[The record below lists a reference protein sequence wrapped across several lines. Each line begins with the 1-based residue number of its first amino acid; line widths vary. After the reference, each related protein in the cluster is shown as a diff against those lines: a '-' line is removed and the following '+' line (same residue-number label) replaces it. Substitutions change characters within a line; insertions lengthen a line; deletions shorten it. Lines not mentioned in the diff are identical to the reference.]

1 MEVKLDLK
9 VRPAVFTDQRQI
21 ANLIHFEPHL
31 HRHLDWRNPLDW
43 IGTPPF
49 FVAESDGRM
58 IAALGCPP
66 DPPQVAWIRLFVC
79 ASGTPV
85 WEVWETLWA
94 TVRADLTRGGSF
106 MAAAI
111 LMHDWMK
118 ELLETS
124 GFREQQQIIMLQR
137 DSQDVPEL
145 SLPADLTIRPLMHY
159 DLPAVAEVDAAAFD
173 LLWQNSLSSLSR
185 AYPQSAWAT
194 VAESG
199 QRILGYQIS
208 TRNPLGGHLARLAV
222 RPEMQGRGLGR
233 ALVADLIRQMAGQG
247 LTHLTVN
254 TQNDN
259 MNSLSLYRKIGF
271 RETGDRYPVYVFKK
285 SEAL

>member
-1 MEVKLDLK
+1 MEVKLGLR

-21 ANLIHFEPHL
+21 ANLIHFESHL

-43 IGTPPF
+43 IGSPPF
-49 FVAESDGRM
+49 FVAESDDRM

-79 ASGTPV
+79 ASGNPV
-85 WEVWETLWA
+85 WEVWEMLWGA
-94 TVRADLTRGGSF
+94 ARADLARGGPF
-106 MAAAI
+106 QAAAI
-111 LMHDWMK
+111 LLHEWMK
-118 ELLETS
+118 DLLEAS
-124 GFREQQQIIMLQR
+124 GFETHQQIVMLQR
-137 DSQDVPEL
+137 DTPEMPEI
-145 SLPADLTIRPLMHY
+145 SLPPGLSIRPLMHY
-159 DLPAVAEVDAAAFD
+159 DLPAVAEVDAAAFN
-173 LLWQNSLSSLSR
+173 LLWQNSLPSLSR

-194 VAESG
+194 VVDSEQG
-199 QRILGYQIS
+199 LLGYQIS

-222 RPEMQGRGLGR
+222 RPEAQGRGVGY

-259 MNSLSLYRKIGF
+259 ANSLSLYRKIGF
-271 RETGDRYPVYVFKK
+271 GETGDRYPVYVFKR
-285 SEAL
+285 SETL

>member
-1 MEVKLDLK
+1 MEVKTDWK
-9 VRPAVFTDQRQI
+9 VRPAVFADQRQI

-43 IGTPPF
+43 IGSPPF
-49 FVAESDGRM
+49 FVAESDGQA

-85 WEVWETLWA
+85 QEVWEALWA
-94 TVRADLTRGGSF
+94 AARADLTRGGSF

-111 LMHDWMK
+111 LLHEWMK
-118 ELLETS
+118 DMLETS
-124 GFREQQQIIMLQR
+124 GFHAQQQIVMLQR
-137 DSQDVPEL
+137 DSQEVPEIF
-145 SLPADLTIRPLMHY
+145 LPVGLTIRPLMHY
-159 DLPAVAEVDAAAFD
+159 DLPEVAEVDAAAFD
-173 LLWQNSLSSLSR
+173 LLWQNSFDSLSR

-194 VAESG
+194 VVESERG
-199 QRILGYQIS
+199 IEGYQVS

-222 RPEMQGRGLGR
+222 RPDAQSKGVGR
-233 ALVADLIRQMAGQG
+233 ALVADLIRQMAVQG
-247 LTHLTVN
+247 LMHLTVN

-259 MNSLSLYRKIGF
+259 LNSLSLYRKIGF
-271 RETGDRYPVYVFKK
+271 RETGDRYPVYVFKN